1 MRSHKVLGLVIQNDL
16 KWNDHIE
23 SVVSKA
29 SKRLYI
35 IRTLRRGGVP
45 AEDLLT
51 IYFALIRSVLEYC
64 CVVWHHSIPL
74 YLDNE
79 VERVQRRALRII
91 LPR

>member
-1 MRSHKVLGLVIQNDL
+1 MNAGVPQGTKLGPILFLVMINDLDVKTHAMDICGRYIYL

-29 SKRLYI
+29 SKCLYI

-64 CVVWHHSIPL
+64 CVV
-74 YLDNE
+74 
-79 VERVQRRALRII
+79 
-91 LPR
+91 